1 MLVATESRKL
11 IYLSLLYRIKS
22 DGEEEKNLMNMEL
35 LLFLLPRDKKNPT
48 LVLSKEILNKDWAK
62 IKTPSMNILEV

>member
-1 MLVATESRKL
+1 
-11 IYLSLLYRIKS
+11 
-22 DGEEEKNLMNMEL
+22 MEL

-62 IKTPSMNILEV
+62 IKTLSMNILEV